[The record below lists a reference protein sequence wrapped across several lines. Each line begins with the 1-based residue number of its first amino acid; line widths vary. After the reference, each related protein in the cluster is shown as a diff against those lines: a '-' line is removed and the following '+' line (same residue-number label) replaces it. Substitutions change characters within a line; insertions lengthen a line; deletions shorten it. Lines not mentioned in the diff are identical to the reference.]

1 MNSKYFHLKIKSTNI
16 KEKNKAMKITKI
28 LQFEKYTQSN
38 AQRKDQNK
46 TAAAH
51 GGWGG
56 RLVRPAPDTIR
67 VSSALPLESSRQHWL
82 LKQGLLRASEWG
94 GVSVTISGNGRE
106 RRRRYP
112 SGINAADNCWRLL
125 FLMKPYFG
133 QFVGH
138 GVGLLPD
145 CKTGLK

>member
-51 GGWGG
+51 GG
-56 RLVRPAPDTIR
+56 
-67 VSSALPLESSRQHWL
+67 
-82 LKQGLLRASEWG
+82 
-94 GVSVTISGNGRE
+94 
-106 RRRRYP
+106 
-112 SGINAADNCWRLL
+112 
-125 FLMKPYFG
+125 
-133 QFVGH
+133 
-138 GVGLLPD
+138 
-145 CKTGLK
+145 